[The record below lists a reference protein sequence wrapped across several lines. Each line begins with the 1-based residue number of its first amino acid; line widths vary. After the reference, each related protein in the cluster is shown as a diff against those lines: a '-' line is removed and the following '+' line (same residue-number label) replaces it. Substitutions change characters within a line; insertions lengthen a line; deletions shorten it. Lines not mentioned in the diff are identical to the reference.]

1 MALVISPMAGFGNRL
16 RTLAGGIL
24 TAEKLGLQP
33 YHLWDGG
40 EYETVGK
47 YRAQCMANVQI
58 THDNG
63 FEFYFDPNIP
73 IYTGDA
79 PEIYYNQIDEST
91 GWFHYQ
97 NYAYKRFGFKNVNL
111 INDTT
116 NITSKSV
123 CLEGCIAAY
132 PFPDQEYTR
141 VYKKFFVPKSV
152 FLGQV
157 PTLPENTIGIA
168 VRNAEDFRIFFG
180 EGIVEED
187 ELRPFLESFDGPV
200 LILSDDNDY
209 AVRLRTFLK
218 NPIHLPF
225 EKTEIST
232 DVRAFLEFLT
242 LSRCSKVFGF
252 KDSSFA
258 HQAALFGGS
267 SYEVLFPHAKTF

>member
-1 MALVISPMAGFGNRL
+1 MITSLLAPKEEVGEEEELIAFAWTLTTGAFIAREYCDRRTHSDRFLPPPTPPTPISPPIGLFFQ
-16 RTLAGGIL
+16 TLMVL
-24 TAEKLGLQP
+24 
-33 YHLWDGG
+33 
-40 EYETVGK
+40 
-47 YRAQCMANVQI
+47 
-58 THDNG
+58 
-63 FEFYFDPNIP
+63 
-73 IYTGDA
+73 
-79 PEIYYNQIDEST
+79 S
-91 GWFHYQ
+91 
-97 NYAYKRFGFKNVNL
+97 
-111 INDTT
+111 
-116 NITSKSV
+116 S
-123 CLEGCIAAY
+123 
-132 PFPDQEYTR
+132 
-141 VYKKFFVPKSV
+141 
-152 FLGQV
+152 
-157 PTLPENTIGIA
+157 LPENTIGIA
-168 VRNAEDFRIFFG
+168 VRNAEDFRFFFG

>member
-1 MALVISPMAGFGNRL
+1 MTLVISPMAGFGNRL

-24 TAEKLGLQP
+24 TAEKFGLKP

-47 YRAQCMANVQI
+47 YRAQVMAHVQA

-73 IYTGDA
+73 VYTGDA
-79 PEIYYNQIDEST
+79 PEIYYNNCDEST

-97 NYAYKRFGFKNVNL
+97 NYAYKRFGVKNVNL
-111 INDTT
+111 IDGTN

-123 CLEGCIAAY
+123 CIEGSIAAY

-141 VYKKFFVPKSV
+141 VYKKFFVPKGV
-152 FLGQV
+152 FLEKV
-157 PTLPENTIGIA
+157 PSLPENTIGIA
-168 VRNAEDFRIFFG
+168 VRNAYDFRFFFG
-180 EGIVEED
+180 GGVIEED
-187 ELRPFLESFDGPV
+187 GLRPFLESFDGPV
-200 LILSDDNDY
+200 LIVSDDNDY

-218 NPIHLPF
+218 NPIHLSF
-225 EKTEIST
+225 EKTETNAS
-232 DVRAFLEFLT
+232 VRGFLEFLT

-258 HQAALFGGS
+258 EQAALFGGAE
-267 SYEVLFPHAKTF
+267 YEVLSPHAKTL